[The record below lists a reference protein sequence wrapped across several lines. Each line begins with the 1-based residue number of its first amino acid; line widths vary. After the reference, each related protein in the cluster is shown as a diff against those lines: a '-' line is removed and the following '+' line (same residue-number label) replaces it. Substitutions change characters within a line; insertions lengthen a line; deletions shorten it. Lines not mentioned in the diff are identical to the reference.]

1 MTASIAAVPGD
12 RTALMLAAYNAGPGA
27 VLQYQGIPPY
37 QETQAYVRRIL
48 DLASE
53 WAVTPGLV
61 GPGEGPVPPP
71 EPGQVE
77 LTGNRIVDT
86 AISWAVAQIGSW
98 YQWGG
103 TCRNP
108 FGESAAGRCD
118 CSSLMQ
124 QSYAHAGVALPR
136 VAADQ
141 ARTGQEVRAED
152 IRPGD
157 LIAIE
162 GSLGSATRAGHIGMY
177 VGRGMVVEA
186 PYTGARVRLAPA
198 RSFTDIVSI
207 RRIVTG

>member
-1 MTASIAAVPGD
+1 
-12 RTALMLAAYNAGPGA
+12 
-27 VLQYQGIPPY
+27 
-37 QETQAYVRRIL
+37 
-48 DLASE
+48 
-53 WAVTPGLV
+53 
-61 GPGEGPVPPP
+61 
-71 EPGQVE
+71 
-77 LTGNRIVDT
+77 
-86 AISWAVAQIGSW
+86 
-98 YQWGG
+98 
-103 TCRNP
+103 
-108 FGESAAGRCD
+108 
-118 CSSLMQ
+118 MQ

-162 GSLGSATRAGHIGMY
+162 GSLGSPTRAGHIGMY